1 MTSPPRQTTREQG
14 EGGGGPP
21 RYFGR
26 DQRKNIKPFIDVDV
40 FYMEKRLR
48 ALFQWEHFSQSGYC
62 AQKMNSRMMLR
73 TNPPLHDGDDKD
85 NRNVRVVSAVIME
98 WCDSDAIWDVP
109 PRRIIR
115 TGMSLDRGLPVGYC
129 CCGCCINHHPVS
141 RDENN
146 GRVGSFVRVVKNLP
160 SADGYR
166 MSTLLDDTNWKNGV
180 SAKKD
185 VADSYNVFTAQ
196 GKNTRF
202 RGLRSRR
209 NMVAAQ
215 CRFDR
220 GGE

>member
-1 MTSPPRQTTREQG
+1 
-14 EGGGGPP
+14 
-21 RYFGR
+21 
-26 DQRKNIKPFIDVDV
+26 
-40 FYMEKRLR
+40 MEKRLR

-73 TNPPLHDGDDKD
+73 THPPLHDGDDKD